1 MHTFYLG
8 KSLLHK
14 SFLYKRSAFTFKL
27 LRLLCQSEDDN
38 VKSTKLTFDILKQGS
53 NSQVCTNVSN
63 TQGLPVGGGDVEVF
77 DWSAHKVHAP
87 FIYAFSI
94 NRFLI
99 FNELRSSKPFHKRTF
114 WALHNYTLLNIRTI
128 VQNYTPTPA
137 LIRVVT
143 KISSCR
149 VNTTSRR
156 RIKQLGI
163 SLGAIF
169 LLFSSESYRLLM
181 TVLTNTV

>member
-1 MHTFYLG
+1 M

-14 SFLYKRSAFTFKL
+14 SFLYKRCAFTFKL
-27 LRLLCQSEDDN
+27 LHLRCQSDDDK
-38 VKSTKLTFDILKQGS
+38 VKNAKLTCDILKQGP
-53 NSQVCTNVSN
+53 NSQVSTNVSN
-63 TQGLPVGGGDVEVF
+63 TQGLPGGGGMLKFSIDQHIRF
-77 DWSAHKVHAP
+77 MLP
-87 FIYAFSI
+87 LYAFSF

-99 FNELRSSKPFHKRTF
+99 FNKLRNSKPFHKRTF

-128 VQNYTPTPA
+128 VQNYSPTPA

-163 SLGAIF
+163 CLGSIF

-181 TVLTNTV
+181 TVLTNTL

>member
-1 MHTFYLG
+1 MSVRGWQRKKQKIDIWHTQARIKFT
-8 KSLLHK
+8 SFHK
-14 SFLYKRSAFTFKL
+14 
-27 LRLLCQSEDDN
+27 C
-38 VKSTKLTFDILKQGS
+38 VKYPGFASGW
-53 NSQVCTNVSN
+53 
-63 TQGLPVGGGDVEVF
+63 GDVEVF
-77 DWSAHKVHAP
+77 DWSTHKVHAP

-149 VNTTSRR
+149 VNTTSRWG
-156 RIKQLGI
+156 IKQLGI

-169 LLFSSESYRLLM
+169 LLFSSESYPLLM
-181 TVLTNTV
+181 TVLTNTL